1 MPTESYIHDL
11 FNVETMS
18 NERRHI
24 TPTHRIG
31 RHIAAVAITLLLLA
45 TCHNPS
51 PLGRLG
57 GIDTLVNARPDS
69 ALTLLNSMAR
79 DTAEMSRR
87 DLMRYY
93 LLRTNAEN
101 KCDTVLTAR
110 HAALMRRVCDYYD
123 RHSSKREANNR
134 MLAHY
139 LLGRCYSDMGE
150 APAALEE
157 FHIAINSPDTTDAE
171 IDYGTLYRAYS
182 QLARLFYYH
191 NLFDE
196 QRKAIQGAEKY
207 ACLAGDTLMGILFK
221 GKIGESYAAEGRID
235 TAISISRIVYHTYHQ
250 RGELVLAAREAG
262 YMAGLMVD
270 ARQFETLGDLLRE
283 YEQYSA
289 CFDKGG
295 MVEAG
300 RELYYSVKG
309 HYCLWQS
316 QTDSARLFF
325 LRGLDK
331 SATYENKLAACKG
344 LRMLYQQ
351 AGLQDSVVKYALLES
366 SYRDSIG
373 MTERADN
380 VQHAQRMY
388 LENRH
393 EQQMARAQL
402 ELSRQRQDTLL
413 FLSLFISL
421 LIVGIAVG
429 FIINSRVKRL
439 RLQRENQTRILE
451 QKLYAT
457 IMENEQAAEDIS
469 QLRRA
474 IQNYGESMEILNRTI
489 ALKQSQ
495 LEENALTIE
504 SLREQ
509 LSSVKKNDRRAVR
522 GETALRR
529 TRIAQL
535 FDDYQR
541 RPTYRPTD
549 EEWGQ
554 LRKATAKCMP
564 SFYDVL
570 TGKHQ
575 ITPDNVDIC
584 ILLRL
589 GFPSKAIASLKG
601 LQPNT
606 ISTRL
611 RSMYSVVFGKDSSS
625 RDFVKYLRSLE

>member
-1 MPTESYIHDL
+1 
-11 FNVETMS
+11 MS
-18 NERRHI
+18 NSRRIH
-24 TPTHRIG
+24 TAPTHRIG
-31 RHIAAVAITLLLLA
+31 RHIAAVPIILIALA
-45 TCHNPS
+45 ACHYLP
-51 PLGRLG
+51 PFGGIRGGLLGRLG
-57 GIDTLVNARPDS
+57 GVDSLINARPDS
-69 ALTLLNSMAR
+69 VLTLLNSIAQ

-123 RHSSKREANNR
+123 RHSSPRGGREGA

-139 LLGRCYSDMGE
+139 LLGRCYDDMGE

-221 GKIGESYAAEGRID
+221 GKTGESFAAEGRID

-262 YMAGLMVD
+262 YMAGLMAD
-270 ARQFETLGDLLRE
+270 ARQYETLGDLLRE

-289 CFDKGG
+289 CFDKEG

-351 AGLQDSVVKYALLES
+351 ASRQDSVVKYALLES
-366 SYRDSIG
+366 SYKDSIR
-373 MTERADN
+373 MTEQTDN

-393 EQQMARAQL
+393 EQQMALARL

-451 QKLYAT
+451 QKLYGT

-474 IQNYGESMEILNRTI
+474 IQNYGDSVEILNRTI

-495 LEENALTIE
+495 LEENALMIE

-509 LSSVKKNDRRAVR
+509 LSSVTKNDRRAVR

-564 SFYDVL
+564 SFYNVL

-611 RSMYSVVFGKDSSS
+611 RSMYSVVFGKDGSS

>member
-1 MPTESYIHDL
+1 
-11 FNVETMS
+11 
-18 NERRHI
+18 
-24 TPTHRIG
+24 
-31 RHIAAVAITLLLLA
+31 
-45 TCHNPS
+45 
-51 PLGRLG
+51 
-57 GIDTLVNARPDS
+57 
-69 ALTLLNSMAR
+69 
-79 DTAEMSRR
+79 
-87 DLMRYY
+87 
-93 LLRTNAEN
+93 
-101 KCDTVLTAR
+101 
-110 HAALMRRVCDYYD
+110 
-123 RHSSKREANNR
+123 

-139 LLGRCYSDMGE
+139 LLGRCYDDMGE

-262 YMAGLMVD
+262 YLAGLMAD

-289 CFDKGG
+289 CFDKEG

-351 AGLQDSVVKYALLES
+351 AGRQDSVVKYALLES
-366 SYRDSIG
+366 SYKDSIR
-373 MTERADN
+373 MTEQTDN

-393 EQQMARAQL
+393 EQQMALARL

-451 QKLYAT
+451 QKLYGT

-474 IQNYGESMEILNRTI
+474 IQNYGDSVEILNRTI

-495 LEENALTIE
+495 LEENALMIE

-509 LSSVKKNDRRAVR
+509 LSSVTKNDRRAVR

-564 SFYDVL
+564 SFYNVL

-611 RSMYSVVFGKDSSS
+611 RSMYSVVFGKDGSS

>member
-1 MPTESYIHDL
+1 MIDVLAMML
-11 FNVETMS
+11 FACTS
-18 NERRHI
+18 
-24 TPTHRIG
+24 PQHR
-31 RHIAAVAITLLLLA
+31 AVLDSADSLM
-45 TCHNPS
+45 
-51 PLGRLG
+51 
-57 GIDTLVNARPDS
+57 NARPDS
-69 ALTLLNSMAR
+69 ALTLLNALLP
-79 DTAEMSRR
+79 DTDQMRKG
-87 DLMRYY
+87 DLMRFH

-123 RHSSKREANNR
+123 NTTSTRREANNR

-139 LLGRCYSDMGE
+139 LLGRCYDDMGE

-157 FHIAINSPDTTDAE
+157 FHVAINSPDTTDAE

-235 TAISISRIVYHTYHQ
+235 TAISISRNVYRTYHQ
-250 RGELVLAAREAG
+250 KGELVLAAREAG
-262 YMAGLMVD
+262 YLAGLMVD
-270 ARQFETLGDLLRE
+270 ARQYETLGDLLRE
-283 YEQYSA
+283 DERYSA

-309 HYCLWQS
+309 HYCLWLS

-351 AGLQDSVVKYALLES
+351 TGLQDSVVKYALLES

-393 EQQMARAQL
+393 EQQMTLARL

-421 LIVGIAVG
+421 LIV
-429 FIINSRVKRL
+429 
-439 RLQRENQTRILE
+439 
-451 QKLYAT
+451 
-457 IMENEQAAEDIS
+457 
-469 QLRRA
+469 
-474 IQNYGESMEILNRTI
+474 
-489 ALKQSQ
+489 
-495 LEENALTIE
+495 
-504 SLREQ
+504 
-509 LSSVKKNDRRAVR
+509 
-522 GETALRR
+522 
-529 TRIAQL
+529 
-535 FDDYQR
+535 
-541 RPTYRPTD
+541 
-549 EEWGQ
+549 
-554 LRKATAKCMP
+554 
-564 SFYDVL
+564 
-570 TGKHQ
+570 
-575 ITPDNVDIC
+575 
-584 ILLRL
+584 
-589 GFPSKAIASLKG
+589 
-601 LQPNT
+601 
-606 ISTRL
+606 
-611 RSMYSVVFGKDSSS
+611 
-625 RDFVKYLRSLE
+625 